1 MKLQS
6 MRASAYSVCDSI
18 IQQIP
23 LKKMPE
29 SVVSAM
35 SSLYV
40 PPKER
45 SFTDKVMLDQLQ
57 KILSKAA
64 AIIRRV
70 ILSELPEQKP
80 RISTLYPPPITV
92 LSCLGIFLLL
102 LEYVTTKASILG

>member
-18 IQQIP
+18 IRQIP

-40 PPKER
+40 PPNER

-57 KILSKAA
+57 KIMGKAA

-70 ILSELPEQKP
+70 ILSEYQNK
-80 RISTLYPPPITV
+80 SPPGFRLFIFR
-92 LSCLGIFLLL
+92 LSQCCH
-102 LEYVTTKASILG
+102 A